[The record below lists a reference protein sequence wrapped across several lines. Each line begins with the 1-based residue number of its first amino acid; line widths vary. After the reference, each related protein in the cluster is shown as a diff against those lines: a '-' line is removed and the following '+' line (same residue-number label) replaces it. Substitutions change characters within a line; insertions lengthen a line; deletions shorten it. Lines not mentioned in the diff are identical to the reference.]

1 MPARSD
7 LLYTPV
13 RDLGRMLRTRQTTS
27 IELTELALSRL
38 GSTGKQ
44 LNAVARLMP
53 ERAREQA
60 LRADREIT
68 HGVDRGPLHGIP
80 YGAKDLLDTKDV
92 TTTWGAAPYA
102 DRVPDE
108 DATVIKKLADAGAVL
123 CAKLSMAELAGGLGY
138 HRGDASYQGA
148 MKNPWNPERWAG
160 GSSSGSGASVSAGLV
175 PFAIGTETWGSILCP
190 SNFCG
195 VTGLRPTFGR
205 VSRKGAMALS
215 WTLDK
220 LGPIGRTLDDCRI
233 VLDVIAGHDA
243 LDADSSSERLDWRDA
258 DRHDLHGLKAALIT
272 QDFDKNGEPE
282 TKARFEA
289 ALATLRGAG
298 LTIEETK
305 LPDLPFES
313 AAALTLQVEAVQAFE
328 ELFKDGGAG
337 VRKLTD
343 ERAPV
348 QAEVARA
355 VSGTDYL
362 RALRLRLIM
371 QRAMNEFFTRY
382 DLIVS
387 PGFLKI
393 APTVKE
399 DMDKYFSGSD
409 PVGGMGN
416 FCGVPMAALPMGFG
430 RDHMPVGF
438 QIVAPAFDEALL
450 LRVGQEFQRRT
461 RFHLER
467 PAA

>member
-1 MPARSD
+1 MPTRSD

-80 YGAKDLLDTKDV
+80 YGAKDLLDTKGV

-102 DRVPDE
+102 DRVPDA
-108 DATVIKKLADAGAVL
+108 DATVISKLADAGAVL

-138 HRGDASYQGA
+138 HFGDASYQGA
-148 MKNPWNPERWAG
+148 MRNPWNPERWAG

-205 VSRKGAMALS
+205 VSRHGAMALS

-220 LGPIGRTLDDCRI
+220 IGPIGAHAR
-233 VLDVIAGHDA
+233 
-243 LDADSSSERLDWRDA
+243 RLPHRA
-258 DRHDLHGLKAALIT
+258 RRH
-272 QDFDKNGEPE
+272 
-282 TKARFEA
+282 
-289 ALATLRGAG
+289 RGAG
-298 LTIEETK
+298 PARRRRVDGEAQLARRRSPRPARPQGRAGAAGLRQERR
-305 LPDLPFES
+305 PRDQ
-313 AAALTLQVEAVQAFE
+313 AAL
-328 ELFKDGGAG
+328 
-337 VRKLTD
+337 
-343 ERAPV
+343 
-348 QAEVARA
+348 
-355 VSGTDYL
+355 
-362 RALRLRLIM
+362 
-371 QRAMNEFFTRY
+371 
-382 DLIVS
+382 
-387 PGFLKI
+387 
-393 APTVKE
+393 
-399 DMDKYFSGSD
+399 
-409 PVGGMGN
+409 
-416 FCGVPMAALPMGFG
+416 
-430 RDHMPVGF
+430 
-438 QIVAPAFDEALL
+438 
-450 LRVGQEFQRRT
+450 
-461 RFHLER
+461 
-467 PAA
+467 